1 MESSEKNE
9 DNELVVTSKSAS
21 TTMASKSESLNSVLK
36 TKDNIGN
43 LIDEIEALS
52 KYYLIF

>member
-1 MESSEKNE
+1 
-9 DNELVVTSKSAS
+9 
-21 TTMASKSESLNSVLK
+21 MAIMSSKSESLNSVLK

-52 KYYLIF
+52 KYYLKFVCDILSH